1 MMRFLVGRVLQT
13 VLSMLVVI
21 SIVFV
26 LTRLSGNPIHLLL
39 DVNATERDQEILTR
53 YLGLDQPLPVQYA
66 IYVKNLARGDLG
78 QSILSRRPVAEHIW
92 ERLPATVELG
102 FVAMFLSV
110 LIGVPLGVY
119 SAVRRGGIMDGAARV
134 FAVLG
139 QSMPTFWLG
148 LMLILFFGV
157 VLGVLPAGGRGG
169 LLHLILP
176 AFTLGYFTSAAILR
190 LTRSAMLEV
199 LGSDYIKFARLKGL
213 HEQVVL
219 WKHGLKNALLPVVTF
234 AVMLFVQ
241 FLGGAVVTETVFAWP
256 GLGRLILES
265 ITTRDYPI
273 VQAGVLV
280 LSALYLTG
288 NLFVDVLYSYLNPL
302 LQHPRG
308 ARLRRALSALPRSA
322 EPHRRRHHPE
332 ADSPGVDGARRRKP
346 PARDRSLRTRRA
358 QPGRPRQPHLA
369 DRVPRGD
376 RRGGHAR
383 HGPRPDLRL
392 PRRRR
397 RQRADAA
404 DRHRAVAPDGLDRG
418 RAGGGLRAELSQ
430 RHPGHCALALAAL
443 RAPDP
448 WRDSGD
454 QGAGLRRA
462 RDRGRTLERLDHP
475 AAHLPQRG
483 ADLAGHLHPAGG
495 LRDPPG
501 GHVELSRRRCP
512 APESCLGPDDRRW
525 PRVPGDG
532 LVDLVLSGDRNA
544 LDGSG
549 RQPDGRLAARLSRS
563 KAQAGGRARGRAGR
577 AGTRAGG
584 ARRRASGG
592 ARRRGSC
599 RRRVA
604 SPDLEA
610 TQTLRIL
617 GGNGMK

>member
-1 MMRFLVGRVLQT
+1 MVRFLVGRVLQT

-169 LLHLILP
+169 LEHLILP

-280 LSALYLTG
+280 LSGLYLTG
-288 NLFVDVLYSYLNPL
+288 NLLVDFLYGYLNP
-302 LQHPRG
+302 RIRY
-308 ARLRRALSALPRSA
+308 ARA
-322 EPHRRRHHPE
+322 
-332 ADSPGVDGARRRKP
+332 
-346 PARDRSLRTRRA
+346 
-358 QPGRPRQPHLA
+358 
-369 DRVPRGD
+369 
-376 RRGGHAR
+376 
-383 HGPRPDLRL
+383 
-392 PRRRR
+392 
-397 RQRADAA
+397 
-404 DRHRAVAPDGLDRG
+404 
-418 RAGGGLRAELSQ
+418 
-430 RHPGHCALALAAL
+430 
-443 RAPDP
+443 
-448 WRDSGD
+448 
-454 QGAGLRRA
+454 
-462 RDRGRTLERLDHP
+462 
-475 AAHLPQRG
+475 
-483 ADLAGHLHPAGG
+483 
-495 LRDPPG
+495 
-501 GHVELSRRRCP
+501 
-512 APESCLGPDDRRW
+512 
-525 PRVPGDG
+525 
-532 LVDLVLSGDRNA
+532 
-544 LDGSG
+544 
-549 RQPDGRLAARLSRS
+549 
-563 KAQAGGRARGRAGR
+563 
-577 AGTRAGG
+577 
-584 ARRRASGG
+584 
-592 ARRRGSC
+592 
-599 RRRVA
+599 
-604 SPDLEA
+604 
-610 TQTLRIL
+610 
-617 GGNGMK
+617 